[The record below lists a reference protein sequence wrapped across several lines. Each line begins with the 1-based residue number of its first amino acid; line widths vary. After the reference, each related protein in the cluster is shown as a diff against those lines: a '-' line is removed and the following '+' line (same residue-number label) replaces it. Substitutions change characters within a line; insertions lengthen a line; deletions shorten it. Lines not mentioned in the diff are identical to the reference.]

1 MEEINRISGI
11 IVDCAVT
18 VHKALGPGLL
28 ESIYKT
34 CLVDELV
41 SRGLEV
47 RTEVPMPVI
56 YKDRK
61 LEGGYRIDILVN
73 NLFIVEIKAKEAVT
87 PVDEAQVL
95 TYLKLSDKKVA
106 LLLNFHVALMRDGLR
121 RFIV

>member
-1 MEEINRISGI
+1 M
-11 IVDCAVT
+11 T
-18 VHKALGPGLL
+18 VHKALGPGSL

-41 SRGLEV
+41 GRGLDV
-47 RTEVPMPVI
+47 RTEVPMPVV
-56 YKDRK
+56 YNGRK

-73 NLFIVEIKAKEAVT
+73 NLVIIELKAKEGIT

-95 TYLKLSDKKVA
+95 TYLKLSDKRLA
-106 LLLNFHVALMRDGLR
+106 LLLNFHVALMKEGIR